1 MCHDSGMSNELWR
14 NGALELAGMIARKE
28 VSSREVVQAHLDRID
43 AVNPAVNA
51 IVRRMDGEALA
62 AADAADAALAAGESY
77 GPLHGVPITVKE
89 NIDLAGTPTTQ
100 AVAALADAVA
110 PIDAPIVARMRLAG
124 AIPMARTNLPD
135 LGLRVTTESSLHG
148 DTRNPWNPTRTAGG
162 SSGGEAAA
170 LATGMSPLG
179 LGNDIGGSLR
189 NPAHCCGITSIK
201 PTSGV
206 VPSATVIPP
215 TEMMLS
221 GQIMLTDGP
230 MARHVADVRA
240 GLMAIA
246 GADDRDVRS
255 IPLTL
260 RDRLA
265 DGGRLRVAVLADPPG
280 GDTHGE
286 ISGAIVRAADA
297 LSDMGAEVTYA
308 TPPSFERAVELWA
321 QLLVEDIRWQ
331 RPLAGLIMG
340 EGGVKFLDY
349 ALQQY
354 PQLDTT
360 AYLPLHAERS
370 GIDQAWHEFLTDFH
384 VLLCPTW
391 AQPAFELGHDISS
404 FDNAMGVLQQIRS
417 VVPMNLLGIPAAV
430 VPVGMAAG
438 LPVGAQVV
446 GRRFADLTCLTVA
459 EMIEQALGVL
469 TPIDPRS

>member
-1 MCHDSGMSNELWR
+1 MTDELWR
-14 NGALELAGMIARKE
+14 RGALELAGLIARKE
-28 VSSREVVQAHLDRID
+28 VSSREVVDAHLARID

-51 IVRRMDGEALA
+51 VVRRLDDEARA
-62 AADAADAALAAGESY
+62 AADAADAALASGNPM
-77 GPLHGVPITVKE
+77 GPLHGVPMTVKE

-124 AIPMARTNLPD
+124 AIPIGRTNLPD

-170 LATGMSPLG
+170 LATGMSPVG

-215 TEMMLS
+215 TELMLAAELMFS
-221 GQIMLTDGP
+221 DGP

-240 GLMAIA
+240 ALLAIA

-255 IPLTL
+255 IPVTLT
-260 RDRLA
+260 DRLA
-265 DGGRLRVAVLADPPG
+265 EGGRLRVAVLPDPPG

-297 LSDMGAEVTYA
+297 LSDLGADVTYA
-308 TPPSFERAVELWA
+308 TPPSYEQAVELWTR
-321 QLLVEDIRWQ
+321 LLVEEIHWQ
-331 RPLAGLIMG
+331 RPLAGMIMG
-340 EGGVKFLDY
+340 EAGLQFLDY
-349 ALQQY
+349 ALELY
-354 PQLDTT
+354 PQTDTAT
-360 AYLPLHAERS
+360 YLPLHAARN
-370 GIDQAWHEFLTDFH
+370 GIGQAWHEFLTEYH
-384 VLLCPTW
+384 VLLSPTW
-391 AQPAFELGHDISS
+391 AQPAFELGHDVSS
-404 FDNAMGVLQQIRS
+404 LDAAAGVLQQIRP

-430 VPVGMAAG
+430 VPVGMADG

-446 GRRFADLTCLTVA
+446 GRRFADLTCLAVA

>member
-1 MCHDSGMSNELWR
+1 
-14 NGALELAGMIARKE
+14 
-28 VSSREVVQAHLDRID
+28 
-43 AVNPAVNA
+43 
-51 IVRRMDGEALA
+51 
-62 AADAADAALAAGESY
+62 
-77 GPLHGVPITVKE
+77 
-89 NIDLAGTPTTQ
+89 
-100 AVAALADAVA
+100 
-110 PIDAPIVARMRLAG
+110 

-148 DTRNPWNPTRTAGG
+148 DTRNPWNPARTTGG

-189 NPAHCCGITSIK
+189 NPAHCCGIASIK

-206 VPSATVIPP
+206 VPAATVIPP
-215 TEMMLS
+215 TESMLS
-221 GQIMLTDGP
+221 AQIMLTDGP

-255 IPLTL
+255 LPVAL

-265 DGGRLRVAVLADPPG
+265 DGGPLRVAVLPDPPG

-286 ISGAIVRAADA
+286 IAGAVVRAADA
-297 LSDMGAEVTYA
+297 LSDLGADVTYA

-321 QLLVEDIRWQ
+321 LLLVEDIRWQ

-349 ALQQY
+349 ALEAY

-360 AYLPLHAERS
+360 AYLPLHAERN
-370 GIDQAWHEFLTDFH
+370 GIEQAWHDFLTDYH

-391 AQPAFELGHDISS
+391 AQPAFPLGHDISS
-404 FDNAMGVLQQIRS
+404 FDNAMGVLQQIRA
-417 VVPMNLLGIPAAV
+417 VTPMNLLGIPSAV
-430 VPVGMAAG
+430 VPAGMADG
-438 LPVGAQVV
+438 LPVGVQVV
-446 GRRFADLTCLTVA
+446 GRRFADLTCLTAA
-459 EMIEQALGVL
+459 EMIEGALGVM
-469 TPIDPRS
+469 TPIDPRA